1 MGVDGHRLSGPAES
15 FLTTWAKGRNFHVVP
30 MTGDASNRRYFRIRF
45 EGPWEAGSSSV
56 VLMERRAPEGFKAS
70 EEKAAPFESAS
81 PGDPFLLIGSF
92 LHGRGLPVPDVHH
105 WNGDG
110 SLLLLEDLGDE
121 TLAEAL
127 GREPSGEHRL
137 RQTAIDLL
145 LAFQRQDPEPDA
157 AWLKDRRFSAEL
169 YLWEFEHFLE
179 FGSREASGAEFDRV
193 LRLFKEESAG
203 LAKDLP
209 EVLLHRDYH
218 SRNLM
223 KDGKGRLVMID
234 FQDMRIG
241 SPLYDLASFLFD
253 AYRPVPLPLLEELVD
268 DYYERARKAGILPES
283 LTPARYRNLLARHG
297 FQRNLKACGRFFYI
311 DVVKKNPAY
320 LECVPQTHRNMD
332 FLGNW
337 EPSIALLWKA
347 VRPLLKAPAFQ

>member
-1 MGVDGHRLSGPAES
+1 MGVDRHRLSGPGES
-15 FLTTWAKGRNFHVVP
+15 FLTAWAKGLKYQVEP

-45 EGPWEAGSSSV
+45 ERPTQAGFSSV

-70 EEKAAPFESAS
+70 EEKTASFESVS
-81 PGDPFLLIGSF
+81 PGDPFLVIRSF
-92 LHGRGLPVPDVHH
+92 LEGRSLPVPAVHL
-105 WNGDG
+105 GMEDG
-110 SLLLLEDLGDE
+110 SLLILEDLGDE

-127 GREPSGEHRL
+127 GRFPDEEPRL
-137 RQTAIDLL
+137 RKTAIDLL
-145 LAFQRQDPEPDA
+145 LEFQRQDPEPDA
-157 AWLKDRRFSAEL
+157 AWLKDRPFSEEL
-169 YLWEFEHFLE
+169 YIWEFEHFLE
-179 FGSREASGAEFDRV
+179 FGSRAASGEEFDRV
-193 LRLFKEESAG
+193 RGLFRKESIG

-223 KDGKGRLVMID
+223 MDGKGRLVMID
-234 FQDMRIG
+234 FQDMRVG

-253 AYRPVPLPLLEELVD
+253 AYRPVPLTLLEELVD
-268 DYYERARKAGILPES
+268 DYYERARMAGILPKS
-283 LTPARYRNLLARHG
+283 LTPAQYRNLLARHG

-332 FLGNW
+332 FLGSW
-337 EPSIALLWKA
+337 EPSIDPLWEA
-347 VRPLLKAPAFQ
+347 VRPLLKAPEFR